1 MNATQDSVI
10 STILKHDR
18 KTNSY
23 KIALLRAINETA
35 LSFPALDSFGLDIA
49 VPLPLLAQ
57 YWIAYYWPFVAANA
71 PVWQGQRAA
80 DPRRPGQLRNDI
92 SFRPPLTRLRQL
104 WEETIAD
111 NGRPADGFFL
121 IHELRLARKMVTYTE
136 ALHQTY
142 QKTLTAIGRA
152 IEYPIRYA
160 GPNQWSVFPKPVR
173 LDQITQPVTAV
184 PGAKQTDKCL
194 IIPVSLWDTFRTLS
208 LWVEALCIH
217 EWSLYTE
224 RIDQENGVDRGTVYT
239 LLTDRPDNR
248 RPLSWE
254 RNQID
259 ILLMEGASFTCPWT
273 DKRIQNGVSYDLDHL
288 LPLAVYPTNE
298 LWNLLPSDP
307 DFNRNIKRDRL
318 PSAKRLAQSQPRL
331 AQAYALYRSQNAL
344 ATALQEDVATRFA
357 GISTSASTYTSA
369 VSHSV
374 TALINHVAA
383 SRNLARF

>member
-1 MNATQDSVI
+1 MTPIQDSVI

-18 KTNSY
+18 KISSY

-57 YWIAYYWPFVAANA
+57 YWIAYYWPFVDPNA

-80 DPRRPGQLRNDI
+80 DPRREGQLRNDI
-92 SFRPPLTRLRQL
+92 AFRPALTRLRQQ
-104 WEETIAD
+104 WEQSIDD
-111 NGRPADGFFL
+111 NGRPSDGFFL
-121 IHELRLARKMVTYTE
+121 IHELRLARKAAAYPD
-136 ALHQTY
+136 ALRQTY
-142 QKTLTAIGRA
+142 RETVKAISKA
-152 IEYPIRYA
+152 IEYPIQYA
-160 GPNQWSVFPKPVR
+160 GPGQWAVFPKPVR
-173 LDQITQPVTAV
+173 LDKITRPVTAV

-194 IIPVSLWDTFRTLS
+194 IIPVSLWETFRTLS
-208 LWVEALCIH
+208 LWIEALCIH

-224 RIDQENGVDRGTVYT
+224 RLGQENGVDRGAVYA

-259 ILLMEGASFTCPWT
+259 ILLMEGASFACPWT

-318 PSAKRLAQSQPRL
+318 PSTKRLTQSQPHLTR
-331 AQAYALYRSQNAL
+331 AYTLYRSQNAL
-344 ATALQEDVATRFA
+344 ATALQEDVAIRFS
-357 GISTSASTYTSA
+357 GISTSELHYADA
-369 VSHSV
+369 VSHAV